1 MSGCDGIHMP
11 RGVPVTN
18 LESMRSVSCFL
29 LMILVVASS
38 CAKHPSV
45 PARGDASHGRELI
58 VKNGCYDCHVIPGI
72 DRKPGP
78 GAPLSLDGVAVRRR
92 IAAGAI
98 ENTRENLEAF
108 IQHPRAL
115 SPAAT
120 MPGIGDAPDDA
131 RDIAAYLMTLD

>member
-1 MSGCDGIHMP
+1 MRVAG
-11 RGVPVTN
+11 
-18 LESMRSVSCFL
+18 SML
-29 LMILVVASS
+29 LAILVVASS
-38 CAKHPSV
+38 CAKRPST
-45 PARGDASHGRELI
+45 PERGNASRGRELI

-72 DRKPGP
+72 DQKPGP

-108 IQHPRAL
+108 IQHPRVL

-120 MPGIGDAPDDA
+120 MPGIGEAPADA